1 MGGLAEKHSA
11 RQSGDRP
18 PLVPRWQKRRI
29 RFEGLRGILSRVSG
43 FATEHAPGHGAHVDT
58 LRYVLAVLVV
68 VATPPGILLWVAI
81 HPFARFWRRLGA
93 GGTYAVL
100 GPLALGLV
108 AVLFAHRDLL
118 LGRDRG
124 TCWPCAALGA
134 GLLAAAAVLAIARR
148 RQLRFGTLA
157 GLPELSPERYPPR
170 LLQEGVYARVRH
182 PRYLE
187 LLLAV
192 FSYTVVSHYT
202 GAWVVAVASVPALW
216 LVVVLEERELRE
228 RFGSAWDDYARRVPR
243 FVPSSRRGS
252 SGRAA

>member
-1 MGGLAEKHSA
+1 L
-11 RQSGDRP
+11 
-18 PLVPRWQKRRI
+18 
-29 RFEGLRGILSRVSG
+29 
-43 FATEHAPGHGAHVDT
+43 DT

-68 VATPPGILLWVAI
+68 IATPPGILLWVAI
-81 HPFARFWRRLGA
+81 HPLARFWRRLGA

-108 AVLFAHRDLL
+108 ALLYVRRDLL

-124 TCWPCAALGA
+124 TCWPCVALGV
-134 GLLAAAAVLAIARR
+134 GLLVAAAVIAVARR

-170 LLQEGVYARVRH
+170 LLQEGVYAHVRH

-192 FSYTVVSHYT
+192 FAYAAVSHYA
-202 GAWVVAVASVPALW
+202 GAWVVALASVPAVW

-228 RFGSAWDDYARRVPR
+228 RFGVAWDDYARRVPR
-243 FVPSSRRGS
+243 FVPSFRRGS
-252 SGRAA
+252 SSGTA